1 MTRMNRF
8 MASTALLAIVSGV
21 AITNGDWIEL
31 RDGTRIDN
39 CFLRDEGVRLLVW
52 KNMDD
57 VGTDNCRVVPRHMLR
72 PGHEPFKIERDA
84 AVWDAKPQLPD
95 LTVTFIEMTPHLPG
109 LHGKLDYDKFG
120 RPKIVGSGPKLKDL
134 GDDAYMHPEE
144 VVEGLQF
151 EYKPG
156 QKVTLTAHVKN
167 VGFKTAA
174 PFSYVWMIDDKVV
187 DEGKCTTALA
197 EMAEKTF
204 ELKWKWAE
212 GFHHATFKIETDQ
225 DEIAKINNVLKDPL
239 WGFDFIYVVSK
250 GRCDAWH
257 QFRSGY
263 GTFCFED
270 FYRWHV
276 DIMNL
281 LFENSIYPAT
291 PNGMKA
297 RVRLDRII
305 YADNVKDNTPI
316 FDDQPRPLFEQD
328 GLRYDQGGW
337 IWNDSEEERETGKY
351 IQVNP
356 EWRNRTEW
364 SLPHELGHQLGLV
377 DWYAL
382 DCGGGDRH
390 VMPDNGEPV
399 SHFMNH
405 PTTMMHWHGP
415 QVYSEVDAAYLDD
428 TWNKPRGYFGDMY
441 FAMPAECFVRVVD
454 INGMP
459 VAGATVELFQ
469 RGTKLEPGGRPE
481 TDHGVKYWPV
491 VEDGDFYAE
500 EVQQVTQDPVIAGAT
515 DADGVMRLPNRPV
528 AEVVSFNGYH
538 RKPNPFGNGNVV
550 GQRFLMM
557 AKVTAGDEP
566 NYFFL
571 EGHDFV
577 AAWYR
582 GQKDKYTTV
591 LKTTFASAD
600 SPAEPTDVTVTKID
614 EHHVKVSWSRPDP
627 GDSLNYT
634 YLTRPIGYKVYERI
648 GNMGLTDR
656 PWFEVASVGPETFE
670 VTVDLRDRPRDTDW
684 FSNVTRFAVSTL
696 AETSKQS
703 TLTTTILK

>member
-1 MTRMNRF
+1 
-8 MASTALLAIVSGV
+8 
-21 AITNGDWIEL
+21 
-31 RDGTRIDN
+31 
-39 CFLRDEGVRLLVW
+39 
-52 KNMDD
+52 
-57 VGTDNCRVVPRHMLR
+57 
-72 PGHEPFKIERDA
+72 
-84 AVWDAKPQLPD
+84 
-95 LTVTFIEMTPHLPG
+95 
-109 LHGKLDYDKFG
+109 KLDYDQLG
-120 RPKIVGSGPKLKDL
+120 RPKLTGDSPKLKDL
-134 GDDAYMHPEE
+134 GEEAYMHPEK

-156 QKVTLTAHVKN
+156 QEVTLTAHVKN

-187 DEGKCTTALA
+187 DEGKCSAALP
-197 EMAEKTF
+197 EMDEKTF

-212 GFHHATFKIETDQ
+212 GFHYATFKIETDQ

-239 WGFDFIYVVSK
+239 WGFDYTYVVSK

-270 FYRWHV
+270 YYRWHV

-281 LFENSIYPAT
+281 LFENSVFPAT
-291 PNGMKA
+291 PSGMKC

-305 YADNVKDNTPI
+305 YADQVKDNTPI
-316 FDDQPRPLFEQD
+316 IDGQPRPLVEKD
-328 GLRYDQGGW
+328 NLRYDQGGW
-337 IWNDSEEERETGKY
+337 IWNDNEEELKTGKF

-356 EWRNRTEW
+356 EWRNKTEW

-382 DCGGGDRH
+382 DCEGGDRH

-415 QVYSEVDAAYLDD
+415 QVYSEVDAAYLSD

-441 FAMPAECFVRVVD
+441 FAIPSECFLRVVD
-454 INGMP
+454 INGAP
-459 VAGATVELFQ
+459 VAGASVELFQ
-469 RGTKLEPGGRPE
+469 RGTKLEPGGKPQM
-481 TDHGVKYWPV
+481 DQGVKYWPV
-491 VEDGDFYAE
+491 IEDGDFYGE
-500 EVQQVTQDPVIAGAT
+500 EVQQVTKDPVIAGET
-515 DADGVMRLPNRPV
+515 DADGMLRLPNRPV
-528 AEVVSFNGYH
+528 SEVVSLNGYH
-538 RKPNPFGNGNVV
+538 RKPNPFGNMNVV
-550 GQRFLMM
+550 GQRMLMLV
-557 AKVTAGDEP
+557 KVTKGDEP

-582 GQKDKYTTV
+582 GQKDQYTTV
-591 LKTTFASAD
+591 LRTTYASVD
-600 SPAEPTDVTVTKID
+600 SPAPPVDVTVTKVD
-614 EHHVKVSWSRPDP
+614 EHHVKVTWSRPDP
-627 GDSLNYT
+627 GESLNYT

-670 VTVDLRDRPRDTDW
+670 VTVDLRERPMDTEW
-684 FSNVTRFAVSTL
+684 FSKVTRFAVSTL
-696 AETSKQS
+696 AETSRQS